1 MQKSTR
7 NNIKILVWFIAV
19 AAVIVMAVILITNF
33 SKEAHAAADDSEGIQ
48 IIQSMED
55 APVAP
60 IEEHIF
66 QMEKEEIQR
75 KLLED
80 PSRTFETLTD
90 IDTIIV
96 GDSRVVGFAMYGFM
110 DPSRILAGTSWS
122 IQEIP
127 VGTPETAGDR
137 PCGCSRPH
145 SPCGPDYQSGRQDE
159 GQTARRDQSG
169 RRPYCPRPETAG
181 QLHEGGGCPDQREGA
196 GDHSIHYGQWRKC
209 GFGAGQIR

>member
-80 PSRTFETLTD
+80 PSRTF
-90 IDTIIV
+90 
-96 GDSRVVGFAMYGFM
+96 
-110 DPSRILAGTSWS
+110 
-122 IQEIP
+122 
-127 VGTPETAGDR
+127 
-137 PCGCSRPH
+137 
-145 SPCGPDYQSGRQDE
+145 
-159 GQTARRDQSG
+159 
-169 RRPYCPRPETAG
+169 
-181 QLHEGGGCPDQREGA
+181 
-196 GDHSIHYGQWRKC
+196 
-209 GFGAGQIR
+209 

>member
-7 NNIKILVWFIAV
+7 NNIKIIIWFIAV
-19 AAVIVMAVILITNF
+19 AAVIVMAVVLITDF
-33 SKEAHAAADDSEGIQ
+33 SKETHAALDESKGMQ
-48 IIQSMED
+48 LIQSMEN

-127 VGTPETAGDR
+127 ALYGTNR
-137 PCGCSRPH
+137 C
-145 SPCGPDYQSGRQDE
+145 
-159 GQTARRDQSG
+159 
-169 RRPYCPRPETAG
+169 
-181 QLHEGGGCPDQREGA
+181 
-196 GDHSIHYGQWRKC
+196 
-209 GFGAGQIR
+209 IRGLLSCLLASMR